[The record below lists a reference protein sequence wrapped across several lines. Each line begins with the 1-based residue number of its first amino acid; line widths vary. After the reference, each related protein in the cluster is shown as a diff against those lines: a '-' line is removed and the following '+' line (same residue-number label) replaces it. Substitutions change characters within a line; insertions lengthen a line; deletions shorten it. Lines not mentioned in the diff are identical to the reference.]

1 MLAGLFW
8 FWIAGGCAAIG
19 VLFGVAEVEETRID
33 EAVYVK
39 TFAKSWFAFGSII
52 GILLGEIGQGAKETL
67 EKIKEKKQ
75 SKG

>member
-8 FWIAGGCAAIG
+8 FWIAGGCAALG
-19 VLFGVAEVEETRID
+19 LLFGIAEVEGTQID
-33 EAVYVK
+33 ESVYVK
-39 TFAKSWFAFGSII
+39 TFAKSWFQFGSII
-52 GILLGEIGQGAKETL
+52 GIMLGELGQGNKEMI